1 LDEAF
6 TTTDL
11 PCFTFL
17 IMQEVFIPCIV
28 QVRPLAETLL
38 PVIFDPPFRVGS
50 DIETVM
56 VTLPFLGAEK
66 LIEVMAGADGLE
78 IAA

>member
-1 LDEAF
+1 
-6 TTTDL
+6 
-11 PCFTFL
+11 
-17 IMQEVFIPCIV
+17 M

-66 LIEVMAGADGLE
+66 LIAVMAGADGLE